1 MKIINYFLVGMIS
14 VLAISCVS
22 PEEWGDKYENVV
34 PEAVSNVTVKNVNG
48 GAIISYTLPS
58 PKDNLL
64 GAKVVY
70 SLTPEGEVMER
81 YASAENDSIEL
92 EGYGDISERTVTV
105 HTVHKNGKVSV
116 GVPVTINPLTPPIS
130 VMRETLNVSATFGG
144 IQVTW
149 DNPMRK
155 NMGLD
160 LYVED
165 PATHEMV
172 LHDKYFSNSVNGK
185 TTFRPFNPEEQNF
198 RIEMFDR
205 WQNYA
210 QPLETTLTPLEE
222 VEIKSRDDRGNP
234 LITLFDDGRVIP
246 YDNSTPWRYTYRC
259 DTHNNLDY
267 AKTRPRVFEL
277 TLDWNKGSEWWHPG
291 QTLTLEHYFPG
302 GGERQLL
309 FPIYFTVDMG
319 RKAVYSRVEFLVRN
333 SGEQYSQAMPVEFDI
348 WGTNNPKTVE
358 QVGDGSREA
367 NQAYWSSWAEVN
379 GTDAWKNDWVKLGTF
394 KYLLSSGDNKY
405 FSGMT
410 LSEEDI
416 YQYLN
421 GYEFDFNLDVSE
433 GFRYLRWEIHETNT
447 NNPWVVLHAIRYW
460 GSYAD

>member
-1 MKIINYFLVGMIS
+1 MIS
-14 VLAISCVS
+14 ALAISCVS

-34 PEAVSNVTVKNVNG
+34 PQSVSNVTVKNVNG

-92 EGYGDISERTVTV
+92 EGYGNIGERTVTV
-105 HTVHKNGKVSV
+105 YTVHKNGKVSV

-155 NMGLD
+155 NMGID

-165 PATHEMV
+165 SVTHEMV
-172 LHDKYFSNSVNGK
+172 LYDKYFSNSLNGK
-185 TTFRPFNPEEQNF
+185 TSFRPFKPKEQNF
-198 RIEMFDR
+198 RVEMFDR

-210 QPLETTLTPLEE
+210 QPLETTLIPLEE

-234 LITLFDDGRVIP
+234 LIALFDDGRVIP

-259 DTHNNLDY
+259 DTHNNLEY
-267 AKTRPRVFEL
+267 ASTKPKIFEI
-277 TLDWNKGSEWWHPG
+277 TLDWHANNSSYWHPG
-291 QTLTLEHYFPG
+291 QTLTLENYVPG
-302 GGERQLL
+302 GGDRTLP

-319 RKAVYSRVEFLVRN
+319 RKAVYSRVEFVPRQRSPL
-333 SGEQYSQAMPVEFDI
+333 YSAELPVEFDI
-348 WGTNNPKTVE
+348 WGTNNPKTIE

-367 NQAYWSSWAEVN
+367 NHAYWSSWTAVN
-379 GTDAWKNDWVKLGTF
+379 GTDAWKSDWVKLGTF
-394 KYLLSSGDNKY
+394 KYLLSSGDNMY
-405 FSGMT
+405 FDGMS
-410 LSEEDI
+410 LSSDDI
-416 YQYLN
+416 YQYQN
-421 GYEFDFNLDVSE
+421 GYEFDFNLDVNE
-433 GFRYLRWEIHETNT
+433 GFRYLRWEIHATNT
-447 NNPWVVLHAIRYW
+447 RNAWLTLCAFRYW